1 MMTRNRQPSLWFW
14 VALISL
20 LTNKSL
26 LELVLNLLEQGL
38 KLVRVH

>member
-1 MMTRNRQPSLWFW
+1 MVTKNRQPSLWFW
-14 VALISL
+14 IALVAV

-38 KLVRVH
+38 KLVGVH

>member
-1 MMTRNRQPSLWFW
+1 MVTRNRQPSLWFW
-14 VALISL
+14 VALVCL

-38 KLVRVH
+38 KLLGVH